1 MDRSTVYIRTERIVL
16 HRSTVTYISSTDSV
30 QHAWE
35 KARGSV
41 LTVPLERK
49 SILKLVAAARAGSSR
64 VRASAMLPVYSGE
77 VSGVL
82 WLLWRGVC

>member
-1 MDRSTVYIRTERIVL
+1 MDSVNKIGTDCDVQVYSL
-16 HRSTVTYISSTDSV
+16 HNTQV

-64 VRASAMLPVYSGE
+64 VRASAMLPVYSG
-77 VSGVL
+77 
-82 WLLWRGVC
+82 

>member
-1 MDRSTVYIRTERIVL
+1 MCCTGLQL
-16 HRSTVTYISSTDSV
+16 HISV

-77 VSGVL
+77 VYSGYSGEVYCA
-82 WLLWRGVC
+82 GVDHHAIYNI